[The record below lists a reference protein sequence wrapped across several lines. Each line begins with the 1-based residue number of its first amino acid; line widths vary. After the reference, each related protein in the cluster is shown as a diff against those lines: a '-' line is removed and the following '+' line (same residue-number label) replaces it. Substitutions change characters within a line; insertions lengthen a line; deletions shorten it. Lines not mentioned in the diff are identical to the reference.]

1 MTFEITLNEDALEVL
16 ARKAEDESG
25 STEADSLRATLGDM
39 VNDWLIKQ
47 AKAFA
52 RQRLN
57 NLKKQI
63 HSNINRGIR
72 GYDSLEQSYNTLG
85 LGPDVQTFG
94 GIREVYEKIWL
105 STGHILPESKIRTQI
120 EFVKAGG
127 AA

>member
-16 ARKAEDESG
+16 ERKAKDESG
-25 STEADSLRATLGDM
+25 SIEPESLRATLSDM
-39 VNDWLIKQ
+39 VNDWLVKQ
-47 AKAFA
+47 AKTFA

-72 GYDSLEQSYNTLG
+72 SYESLEQSYNTLG

-94 GIREVYEKIWL
+94 GIREVYDKIWL
-105 STGHILPESKIRTQI
+105 STGHILPENKIRTKI
-120 EFVKAGG
+120 EFVKTGG